1 MMMPEISQL
10 RDIVP
15 ESNMD
20 DILGSEASS
29 GNLIDPT
36 SLVGNGNMPIYI
48 LRNSAYEKLDYFL
61 VVALSWRNN
70 SGFSSGSLHH
80 EKRRVVKPTSED
92 NHRAPLKSNTFRGIY
107 LAVNI
112 FDNED
117 NAELESG
124 SKNCKD
130 RRCSFDEVYS
140 KMWSSNLW
148 IARRRD
154 LLEGSGFCP
163 EEIMIVKFCSTDLER
178 ITSRKISCT
187 RNPLILPTSS
197 LSANFVDSGLDPS
210 QLKSKPSPSSQVLNT
225 SVYALDLR
233 EESSSDPATTS
244 KAELELV
251 KNIFSVINQF
261 PDYLHPCFNLWIDF
275 FLLVRNSQ
283 NRRETM
289 ESIHHLFRIISNPS
303 QERVLF
309 TDQH

>member
-1 MMMPEISQL
+1 MKSLEWLSLQVRIT
-10 RDIVP
+10 IEVP
-15 ESNMD
+15 SPDALSNIIFED
-20 DILGSEASS
+20 QEEHVEDVEYQGPHLL
-29 GNLIDPT
+29 NLI
-36 SLVGNGNMPIYI
+36 S
-48 LRNSAYEKLDYFL
+48 
-61 VVALSWRNN
+61 
-70 SGFSSGSLHH
+70 
-80 EKRRVVKPTSED
+80 
-92 NHRAPLKSNTFRGIY
+92 APLKSNTFRGIY

-130 RRCSFDEVYS
+130 RRCIFDEVYFR
-140 KMWSSNLW
+140 MWSSNLW

-154 LLEGSGFCP
+154 LLEGSVFWSVA
-163 EEIMIVKFCSTDLER
+163 IMIVKFCSTDLEI

-187 RNPLILPTSS
+187 RNPLILPSRPF
-197 LSANFVDSGLDPS
+197 SANLTEFGLDPS
-210 QLKSKPSPSSQVLNT
+210 QLKSKPSPSSQVLGT

-233 EESSSDPATTS
+233 EESSTDPATS

-251 KNIFSVINQF
+251 KNIFSVINHL
-261 PDYLHPCFNLWIDF
+261 PDSLHPIFNLRIDF
-275 FLLVRNSQ
+275 FLLVRNYQ
-283 NRRETM
+283 NRRETT